1 MIAKRSGGIG
11 MTVPIAPADRGNL
24 LVSLLARRWPSA
36 RRADPPKG
44 SPALASGSADL
55 PREPEHDEVS
65 LYGADSPWI

>member
-1 MIAKRSGGIG
+1 
-11 MTVPIAPADRGNL
+11 MTMPIAQPDRGKL

-44 SPALASGSADL
+44 SPARIGDSADL
-55 PREPEHDEVS
+55 PREAEHDEVS